1 MTRRNQ
7 MAAYLSPPAYYGSS
21 PAYLQPVGFW
31 DDPYQSMVDIF
42 GSPGN
47 FRGDAPPGTV
57 PPFGA
62 DLMPGVP
69 VSTADGAY
77 QAGAAVS
84 DAAGALVAPV
94 GEFAKGLLRGVGVYV
109 ALGIIGYTLINAGK
123 K

>member
-1 MTRRNQ
+1 MTNRNQ
-7 MAAYLSPPAYYGSS
+7 MGAYYSPPAYYGSS
-21 PAYLQPVGFW
+21 AYMQPANWFGDFVGNLGN
-31 DDPYQSMVDIF
+31 SMQ
-42 GSPGN
+42 GGE
-47 FRGDAPPGTV
+47 DAPMYGGNSEGLPYATTG
-57 PPFGA
+57 
-62 DLMPGVP
+62 
-69 VSTADGAY
+69 GAY